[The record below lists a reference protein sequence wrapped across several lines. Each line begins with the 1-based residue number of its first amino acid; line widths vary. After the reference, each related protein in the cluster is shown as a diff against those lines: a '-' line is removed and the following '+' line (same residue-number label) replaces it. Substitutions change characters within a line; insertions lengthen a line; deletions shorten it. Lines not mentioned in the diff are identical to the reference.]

1 MKYGK
6 NLTLEQALALPPE
19 EYQRWRQ
26 TDEARE
32 LLGSLD
38 SQGTVEWLDEGGPN
52 GGAAPAEEAAPEGSG
67 QDPFAEAPGAWGVP
81 DVEEI
86 EEPVAE
92 TKATAIATDA
102 TEGATAPDV
111 PPREAAASR
120 TDPQGDEPAAGE
132 PEARGT
138 GRAAEP
144 ARDATDGVA
153 AGDARPDGQARPP
166 EAGVTSAEAVVAS
179 RAGARRSCR
188 LALRG
193 LRTHVACVAIAGL
206 AMAGRLAV
214 ASIPYLD
221 SGFASPLSSAS
232 ALLASMTWALPLL
245 GVVAVPTALLAVAA
259 AGTSPATARACALM
273 AWAVDAVVVAALLA
287 LTALSAMA
295 SGVVTTCALGV
306 ALVAW
311 AFMAVTDSLCAR
323 AARDEA

>member
-38 SQGTVEWLDEGGPN
+38 SQGTVEWLDEGVPN
-52 GGAAPAEEAAPEGSG
+52 DGAAPAEEAAPEGAG
-67 QDPFAEAPGAWGVP
+67 HDPFAEAPGAWGVP

-92 TKATAIATDA
+92 TKSTAIATDA

-111 PPREAAASR
+111 APREAAASR
-120 TDPQGDEPAAGE
+120 TDPRGDEPAAGE

-138 GRAAEP
+138 GRAADP
-144 ARDATDGVA
+144 ARDATDGEA
-153 AGDARPDGQARPP
+153 AGDARPDGQARPSK
-166 EAGVTSAEAVVAS
+166 AGVTG
-179 RAGARRSCR
+179 AGASPARSRRSCR

-193 LRTHVACVAIAGL
+193 LRAHVACVAIAGL

-232 ALLASMTWALPLL
+232 TLLASMTWALPLL
-245 GVVAVPTALLAVAA
+245 VVVAVPTALLAVAA
-259 AGTSPATARACALM
+259 AGTSPTTARACALM

-295 SGVVTTCALGV
+295 SGVATTCALGV